1 MILGGCYMSM
11 SLVMASYCSQPDY
24 QLLLRIV
31 NPASS
36 SPILYVPLLP
46 PPLLHSLSP
55 SLNTWVVEID

>member
-36 SPILYVPLLP
+36 SPILYVPLSPPPYSIPYP
-46 PPLLHSLSP
+46 PPLIHG
-55 SLNTWVVEID
+55 

>member
-1 MILGGCYMSM
+1 MLGGCYMSM
-11 SLVMASYCSQPDY
+11 SPVMASYCSQPDY

-36 SPILYVPLLP
+36 SPMFLP
-46 PPLLHSLSP
+46 PPPLHALSP